1 MTTGSGGLR
10 VAVVGGGS
18 AAVAGTL
25 EAARLGARVTV
36 VESGTL
42 GGTCVNVGCVPSKA
56 LLRAADVVHSVAH
69 HPYGGVARHTPRV
82 DRSALADQQQ
92 GLIRELRREKYETL
106 LRETPGIEVVTG
118 RGRFIGSGR
127 LEVVETGGSVR
138 EVAFD
143 RALIATGAAPA
154 APSVPG
160 LHPVDD
166 GPRLPFWTSTE
177 ALAAREAPRH
187 LLVLGG
193 GYVGVEL
200 AQAFLRLG
208 SRVTVLTRSR
218 LLSGM
223 DRSLGQGLQSAL
235 EAEGVAVRT
244 EVVPER
250 VRFHGPR
257 FAVDFGDE
265 TVAGD
270 RLLVATG
277 RRPRTAGL
285 GLGAIGVETDG
296 EGAIRVDRHLRT
308 TAPGVYAAGD
318 CTDLPR
324 FVYVAAAA
332 GTRAARNLAAGAD
345 EALDLATLPAV
356 VFTDPQVATVGLSE
370 EEATRAGL
378 RVETRAL
385 TADQIPRARVDF
397 DPRPFVKLVAE
408 ADGGR
413 LVGAHVLAA
422 SAGDVIQS
430 AALAIRHRMTVDDLG
445 AELFPYLTAVEGLK
459 LCAQSFRTDVRR
471 LSCCSG

>member
-1 MTTGSGGLR
+1 MKSRSTGLR
-10 VAVVGGGS
+10 VVVVGAGS
-18 AAVAGTL
+18 AAVAGAL

-56 LLRAADVVHSVAH
+56 LLRAAHAVHSAT
-69 HPYGGVARHTPRV
+69 HPPYPGVTGHTPRV

-92 GLIRELRREKYETL
+92 GLVRELRREKYETL
-106 LRETPGIEVVTG
+106 LRETPEIEVVTG
-118 RGRFIGSGR
+118 RGRFLGPGR
-127 LEVVETGGSVR
+127 LEVAEAAGSVR

-143 RALIATGAAPA
+143 RALIASGAAPA
-154 APSVPG
+154 VPSVPG
-160 LHPVDD
+160 LAPEAD
-166 GPRLPFWTSTE
+166 GPRPPFWTSTE
-177 ALAAREAPRH
+177 ALAARETPRH

-208 SRVTVLTRSR
+208 SRVTVLTRGR

-223 DRSLGQGLQSAL
+223 DRSLGEGLQAAL
-235 EAEGVAVRT
+235 EAEGATVRT
-244 EVVPER
+244 GAVPER
-250 VRFHGPR
+250 VRFAGGG
-257 FAVDFGDE
+257 FEVELGEA
-265 TVAGD
+265 TAAGD
-270 RLLVATG
+270 RLLVAAG

-285 GLGAIGVETDG
+285 GLEAIGVETDA

-332 GTRAARNLAAGAD
+332 GTRAARNLAAGAED
-345 EALDLATLPAV
+345 ALDLAALPAV

-370 EEATRAGL
+370 DGAARAGL
-378 RVETRAL
+378 QVETRSLA
-385 TADQIPRARVDF
+385 AVQIPRARVDV

-413 LVGAHVLAA
+413 LVGAHVLAPG
-422 SAGDVIQS
+422 AGDVIQS
-430 AALAIRHRMTVDDLG
+430 AALAIRHRMTVD
-445 AELFPYLTAVEGLK
+445 ELAREIFPYLTTVEGLK